1 MTTPNQAEEVV
12 VQKLMKLADKYAKAM
27 TDFTT
32 DHAESFRQE
41 RESLVAEIREE
52 LARPTIKE

>member
-1 MTTPNQAEEVV
+1 MTTPNQAAEAV

-32 DHAESFRQE
+32 DHAASFRQE
-41 RESLVAEIREE
+41 REALVAAIREE
-52 LARPTIKE
+52 LASTTIKE